1 MNNKKSI
8 NELFNFLYDE
18 HLGKPINEIF
28 EKYEIR
34 RNKMLNNK
42 IKIKDIFDTFIHA
55 NSVLNKSYKQY
66 NEIIKSDILFDF
78 AFEFF
83 TELEI
88 YLEDRDDFTDLVEEF
103 NQYECEQYEL
113 KYLKLRSKS
122 IKYLIDEV
130 GIEYIDTII
139 ALTDQALREGVR
151 DETIILEWVLQEIE

>member
-1 MNNKKSI
+1 
-8 NELFNFLYDE
+8 
-18 HLGKPINEIF
+18 
-28 EKYEIR
+28 
-34 RNKMLNNK
+34 MLNSK

-78 AFEFF
+78 VFEFF
-83 TELEI
+83 SELGT

-113 KYLKLRSKS
+113 KYLKKLRSKS